1 LLSNQQLT
9 KNKNMGR
16 GDKKTAKGKRFKGSF
31 GVSRPHKVASKGA
44 KAAAAKVAAPKA
56 TAAKTEKA
64 TATKTEKATAPK
76 AAAVKTEKATKAK
89 A

>member
-44 KAAAAKVAAPKA
+44 KVAAA
-56 TAAKTEKA
+56 
-64 TATKTEKATAPK
+64 KATAPK
-76 AAAVKTEKATKAK
+76 AAAPKAAAKTEKATKAK

>member
-44 KAAAAKVAAPKA
+44 KAAAV
-56 TAAKTEKA
+56 KTEKV
-64 TATKTEKATAPK
+64 TAPK
-76 AAAVKTEKATKAK
+76 AAAVKTEKVAAPKAAAVKTEKVTKAK

>member
-1 LLSNQQLT
+1 
-9 KNKNMGR
+9 MGR

-44 KAAAAKVAAPKA
+44 KVAAAKATAPKVAAPKA
-56 TAAKTEKA
+56 
-64 TATKTEKATAPK
+64 
-76 AAAVKTEKATKAK
+76 AAAKTEKATKAK

>member
-44 KAAAAKVAAPKA
+44 KAATAKTTAPKTTAPKA
-56 TAAKTEKA
+56 TA
-64 TATKTEKATAPK
+64 EKATAPK

>member
-44 KAAAAKVAAPKA
+44 KAAAAKATEPKVAAPKA
-56 TAAKTEKA
+56 
-64 TATKTEKATAPK
+64 
-76 AAAVKTEKATKAK
+76 AAAKTEKATKAK

>member
-44 KAAAAKVAAPKA
+44 KPATAVKTAAPKVAAV
-56 TAAKTEKA
+56 
-64 TATKTEKATAPK
+64 KTEKATAPK
-76 AAAVKTEKATKAK
+76 AAAAKTEKATKAK